1 MAGRFWQ
8 PCGTLLNTSD
18 LVHSLEKTISENKY
32 LSMQANTDPLT
43 GLYNRRYFNEVLNR
57 EFSQA
62 KRHGIVFS
70 VLMIDV
76 DNFKD
81 INDNHGHDIGDKVLL
96 AITER
101 FNQLMRAGDITGR
114 LGGDEFVV
122 LLPHTSQI
130 AGQALAERIRLN
142 IGEQPLS
149 VSDGPEL
156 NITLSI
162 GQTSIAA
169 QDEQPEQIL
178 KRADKALYDA
188 KQNGRNRVICA

>member
-1 MAGRFWQ
+1 
-8 PCGTLLNTSD
+8 
-18 LVHSLEKTISENKY
+18 
-32 LSMQANTDPLT
+32 MQANTDPLT

-114 LGGDEFVV
+114 LGAM
-122 LLPHTSQI
+122 S
-130 AGQALAERIRLN
+130 
-142 IGEQPLS
+142 S
-149 VSDGPEL
+149 
-156 NITLSI
+156 
-162 GQTSIAA
+162 
-169 QDEQPEQIL
+169 
-178 KRADKALYDA
+178 
-188 KQNGRNRVICA
+188 